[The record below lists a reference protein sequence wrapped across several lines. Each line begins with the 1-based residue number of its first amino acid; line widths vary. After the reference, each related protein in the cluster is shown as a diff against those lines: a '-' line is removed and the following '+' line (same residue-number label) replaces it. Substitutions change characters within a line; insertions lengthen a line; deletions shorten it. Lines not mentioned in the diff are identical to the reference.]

1 MSRSGDAPGLRFA
14 ILGSG
19 STGNAAVIAA
29 GDTHILLDCGFS
41 LTETE
46 YRLHRLGMDIESL
59 AAILVTHEHSDHV
72 GGLGPVAR
80 RSGLPVWM
88 TAGTR
93 AAIGDH
99 AGVLSKVRT
108 FSPHLAFEIGDL
120 CIEPF
125 PVPHD
130 AREPAQFVFGD
141 GLHRLGF
148 VTDVGS
154 TTTVMEQAL
163 TGCDALVL
171 ECNHDIDMLE
181 RGNYPP
187 SLKARILS
195 PHGHLDNAT
204 AARLLARLE
213 TGRLQHL
220 VAAHLSQ
227 RNNRPELARTAL
239 AEALGDDP
247 DWLDVADADIGLDW
261 REVVPRPI

>member
-1 MSRSGDAPGLRFA
+1 MKGLRFA

-29 GDTHILLDCGFS
+29 GGTRVLLDCGFS
-41 LTETE
+41 VRETE
-46 YRLHRLGMDIESL
+46 YRLHRLGIDAESL
-59 AAILVTHEHSDHV
+59 TAILITHEHSDHV
-72 GGLGPVAR
+72 SGLGPMTR
-80 RSGLPVWM
+80 RFGLPVWM
-88 TAGTR
+88 TGGTR
-93 AAIGDH
+93 AAIGDR
-99 AGVLSKVRT
+99 AGVMSNMRT
-108 FSPHLAFEIGDL
+108 FSTHASFEIGDL
-120 CIEPF
+120 SITPI

-130 AREPAQFVFGD
+130 AREPAQFVFSD

-154 TTTVMEQAL
+154 TTAVMEQAL

-171 ECNHDIDMLE
+171 ECNHDLDMLD

-187 SLKARILS
+187 SLKDRIRS

-220 VAAHLSQ
+220 IAAHLSQ
-227 RNNRPELARTAL
+227 QNNRPALARAAL
-239 AEALGDDP
+239 AEALGDEP
-247 DWLDVADADIGLDW
+247 DWLDVADPDIGLDW
-261 REVVPRPI
+261 REVVPLSL